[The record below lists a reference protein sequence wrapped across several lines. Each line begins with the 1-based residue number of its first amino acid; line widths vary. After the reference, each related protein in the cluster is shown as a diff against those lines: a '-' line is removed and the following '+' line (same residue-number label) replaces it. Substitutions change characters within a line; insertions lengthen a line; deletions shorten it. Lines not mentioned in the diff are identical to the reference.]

1 MIQIKRYFS
10 SNDRLSSEINI
21 DSISVN
27 FHYLHFFFL
36 KLDSI
41 EIRMFHLKKK
51 KRRKEAAVHH
61 EYYSINQTLPLDG
74 NNFVRSILQDK
85 GGEEENASKNEDSLK
100 NKIDQ
105 KSRRRQLPSS
115 NKQRRKKRREKG

>member
-10 SNDRLSSEINI
+10 SNDRLSSEIKI

-61 EYYSINQTLPLDG
+61 EYYSINQTLSLDG
-74 NNFVRSILQDK
+74 NNSFDQFFKTR
-85 GGEEENASKNEDSLK
+85 GE
-100 NKIDQ
+100 
-105 KSRRRQLPSS
+105 
-115 NKQRRKKRREKG
+115 RKKTLPRTKIL